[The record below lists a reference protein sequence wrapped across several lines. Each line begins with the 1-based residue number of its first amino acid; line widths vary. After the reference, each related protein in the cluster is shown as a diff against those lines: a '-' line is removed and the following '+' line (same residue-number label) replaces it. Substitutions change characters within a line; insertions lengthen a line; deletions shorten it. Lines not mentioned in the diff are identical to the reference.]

1 MTIDRF
7 VRSVLRDEPAEPAAQ
22 GTVRPAALST
32 IRSIAVVVLAGLAIL
47 VLFPA
52 AVAAQAAIGL

>member
-7 VRSVLRDEPAEPAAQ
+7 DRDSLPRQTAETGDQSA
-22 GTVRPAALST
+22 VRPAALSL
-32 IRSIAVVVLAGLAIL
+32 IRSIALVVLVGLAIL

-52 AVAAQAAIGL
+52 AVAAQAAIGI